1 MGYICLIVYK
11 IHQIYPVG
19 RLSTVL
25 RGLLMLLLTVIFL
38 ISVNI
43 VLGNPCNHKVQT
55 RSVREN
61 QPTSVDS
68 LFSMIARMVRVLRLG
83 ARSNTNRSL

>member
-1 MGYICLIVYK
+1 M
-11 IHQIYPVG
+11 G

-43 VLGNPCNHKVQT
+43 VRGNPCKHSVQT
-55 RSVREN
+55 MSVRES

-68 LFSMIARMVRVLRLG
+68 LFSMIAKMVRVFRLG
-83 ARSNTNRSL
+83 ARSNTKRSL